1 MSTMEEPLLSAVNQ
15 NGQGESERWSSYEYV
30 GRAGSVIPT
39 ASLAGTEVSVDEI
52 RSAAAASTP
61 YPPSLHSPLVS
72 SPQSYHSQPHEP
84 GPGFNYHGGY
94 YGEVARATGGVQ
106 RQVLDEV
113 EIRKLLVDHVG
124 HQWCWGSRPARTW
137 KIHAVEDCNVYVG
150 TLETFIEEREMITE
164 TEPYSGGNIEG
175 KDKKPE
181 LGIWELDLRSE
192 FPVLFIPHKES
203 RTRVPH
209 SEKIDKCPGCHGRGS
224 VVCPT
229 CNADQDPGFYN
240 EGQMSQ
246 CPACYGRGLIAHKDG
261 SDSICQNCKGKGKIP
276 CATCESRGLI
286 KCQTCQGGG
295 SLLSYK
301 VAIVRWKT
309 LSTRKVNATSGAAS
323 VPDDVFHQAKGVQL
337 CNNQAHQCTPAYFA
351 DSYFLNKFS
360 SEVIAERA
368 DVPQTARV
376 ICERHTISVVPVTR
390 VTMTHR
396 NRSFSFYII
405 GCSREVYLRDDY
417 PSRFCWGL
425 CPCLEWLN
433 A

>member
-1 MSTMEEPLLSAVNQ
+1 MSIMEEPLLSAENQ
-15 NGQGESERWSSYEYV
+15 GGGSGRWNSSYQYV
-30 GRAGSVIPT
+30 GGAGSVIPT

-52 RSAAAASTP
+52 RSAAAAASSP
-61 YPPSLHSPLVS
+61 YPPSLHAPLVS
-72 SPQSYHSQPHEP
+72 SPQSYQSQPHEP
-84 GPGFNYHGGY
+84 GFNYHVGY
-94 YGEVARATGGVQ
+94 YGEVARAAGGDR

-124 HQWCWGSRPARTW
+124 HHWCWGSRPARTW

-150 TLETFIEEREMITE
+150 TLDTFIEEREMITE

-181 LGIWELDLRSE
+181 PEPGIWELDLRSE

-209 SEKIDKCPGCHGRGS
+209 SEKIDKCPGCRGLGS
-224 VVCPT
+224 VVCPN
-229 CNADQDPGFYN
+229 CNADHDPGFYN
-240 EGQMSQ
+240 VGQMSK
-246 CPACYGRGLIAHKDG
+246 CPTCYGRGLLAYKDG
-261 SDSICQNCKGKGKIP
+261 SDIICRNCKGHGKLP
-276 CATCESRGLI
+276 CANCESRGLI
-286 KCQTCQGGG
+286 KCQTCKGGG
-295 SLLSYK
+295 SFLSYK

-323 VPDDVFHQAKGVQL
+323 VPDDVFHKAKGVQL

-390 VTMTHR
+390 VTMTHHK
-396 NRSFSFYII
+396 RSFSFYII
-405 GCSREVYLRDDY
+405 GVSMEVYLCDDY